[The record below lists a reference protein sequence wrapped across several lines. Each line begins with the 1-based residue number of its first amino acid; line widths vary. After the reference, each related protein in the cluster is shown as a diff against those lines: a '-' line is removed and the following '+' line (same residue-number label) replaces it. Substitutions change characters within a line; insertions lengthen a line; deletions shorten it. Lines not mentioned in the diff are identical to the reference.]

1 MGSLAILGPCE
12 SVGWVGGILKS
23 CCSPM
28 LKRRL
33 KLKTE
38 SSDIAWFP
46 FYPQE
51 HKTHNNVS
59 LVMEHLPSLG
69 NAFSLIVVK
78 CSMVSHQ
85 FPSRP
90 TFLFSSAFLHW
101 IFMIHSSPSDIF
113 GRNEFLGEVMIYH
126 IFCIILK
133 YSMLPIGWSYN
144 HSMIRII
151 LMILWLCS

>member
-1 MGSLAILGPCE
+1 MPNEHIWYIHPLNISLPNICATGKRRLAGRRAPETPVPMGFSAILGPCE

-38 SSDIAWFP
+38 SPDIAWFP

-59 LVMEHLPSLG
+59 LVMEHLSL
-69 NAFSLIVVK
+69 
-78 CSMVSHQ
+78 
-85 FPSRP
+85 
-90 TFLFSSAFLHW
+90 LF
-101 IFMIHSSPSDIF
+101 
-113 GRNEFLGEVMIYH
+113 
-126 IFCIILK
+126 LK
-133 YSMLPIGWSYN
+133 YP
-144 HSMIRII
+144 RI
-151 LMILWLCS
+151 

>member
-51 HKTHNNVS
+51 HKTHDIIII
-59 LVMEHLPSLG
+59 MFHLLWSIYLC
-69 NAFSLIVVK
+69 
-78 CSMVSHQ
+78 CS
-85 FPSRP
+85 
-90 TFLFSSAFLHW
+90 
-101 IFMIHSSPSDIF
+101 
-113 GRNEFLGEVMIYH
+113 
-126 IFCIILK
+126 
-133 YSMLPIGWSYN
+133 
-144 HSMIRII
+144 
-151 LMILWLCS
+151 